1 MGAQRPPNGGFG
13 PYLGGPGAHV
23 GVLFGPLGAPGV
35 PTCTSR
41 GPKNG
46 LGQKWSRKWTHFGSI
61 FGVFLASFF
70 DNFSDVLF
78 EGLLALIWVNF
89 GGALD
94 PNGTSKSK
102 KNVER

>member
-46 LGQKWSRKWTHFGSI
+46 LGQKSSRKCGHFGSI
-61 FGVFLASFF
+61 LGVVFGLFL
-70 DNFSDVLF
+70 DHFSDVFF
-78 EGLLALIWVNF
+78 EGLLALILVNL
-89 GGALD
+89 GPLW
-94 PNGTSKSK
+94 T
-102 KNVER
+102 ERGP